1 VNLEFLHSKAAAPSS
16 SRRAKAA
23 HGTILFVH
31 GAYCGAWIW
40 ADNFLPYFSAQG
52 WDCYAVSLR
61 GHGGSEGSLTWSTLA
76 DYVDDVE
83 AAVDRVGGPVV
94 LIGHSMGGLVVQHY
108 LARTGKAAGVRA
120 AALLAAVPPSGVAS
134 SAMHMSMIAP
144 DLLWQLG
151 LLQTLGPEAV
161 SPRVIHRAFLSPDTP
176 IEAVQGLLPKMQKE
190 SNRVATDLMS
200 PPQPIPPPLDQ
211 RPPILVIG
219 GDADAFLPVSA
230 FRETA
235 TYWNA
240 ELKILQG
247 APHGIMI
254 DSVWWQPAADT
265 IIEWLEAKAAG

>member
-1 VNLEFLHSKAAAPSS
+1 MNLEFLHIKAATPSTNK
-16 SRRAKAA
+16 RGKGAL
-23 HGTILFVH
+23 GTILFVH

-40 ADNFLPYFSAQG
+40 AETFLPYFSSQG
-52 WDCYAVSLR
+52 WDCFAVSLR

-83 AAVDRVGGPVV
+83 AAVGRVGEPVV

-108 LARTGKAAGVRA
+108 LARAGKIAGVRA
-120 AALLAAVPPSGVAS
+120 AVMLAAVPPSGVAS
-134 SAMHMSMIAP
+134 SAMHMSMMAP

-161 SPRVIHRAFLSPDTP
+161 SPRVIHRAFLSKDAPL
-176 IEAVQGLLPKMQKE
+176 EAVQGLLPKLQKE
-190 SNRVATDLMS
+190 SNRVATDLLA
-200 PPQPIPPPLDQ
+200 PPQPTPPPLDQ
-211 RPPILVIG
+211 RPPILVMG

-235 TYWNA
+235 TFWNA

-254 DSVWWQPAADT
+254 DAVWWQPAADT
-265 IIEWLEAKAAG
+265 ILEWLEAKA